1 MDCDSD
7 DIQTLLQG
15 FWESQDATICNQYGI
30 NWNNPNSVYLKKPN
44 HTQ

>member
-15 FWESQDATICNQYGI
+15 FWESQDATICNQYVMLNGA
-30 NWNNPNSVYLKKPN
+30 WFSF
-44 HTQ
+44 